1 MLNGGAV
8 RAPFIGGFRELN
20 EFNRLY
26 QSQKA
31 EFLILYER
39 RRIGKTRLI
48 THWMEIEKP
57 RVFF

>member
-1 MLNGGAV
+1 M